1 MKKNYQMIIFDVDGT
16 LLDTTEG
23 IVQAVQ
29 YAILQKKLPN
39 INSNAIREFIGPPI
53 QNSFHKF
60 YGLEGKELQEISE
73 IFRNYYKEHSLLLAK
88 PYEKIFDLLD
98 QLKRHGKMIAVATYK
113 REDYARKLLKYFG
126 FDSYSSLLYGADNEN
141 KLKKADII
149 NKCIEKTNIHDR
161 ETVLMVGDS
170 EHDASGAENAG
181 IDFLGVA
188 YGFGYKNKKEVLK
201 NGYAIGACETVME
214 LLDYIL

>member
-98 QLKRHGKMIAVATYK
+98 QLKRHGKMIAVEVGRASC
-113 REDYARKLLKYFG
+113 RERVFG
-126 FDSYSSLLYGADNEN
+126 L
-141 KLKKADII
+141 
-149 NKCIEKTNIHDR
+149 
-161 ETVLMVGDS
+161 V
-170 EHDASGAENAG
+170 
-181 IDFLGVA
+181 
-188 YGFGYKNKKEVLK
+188 
-201 NGYAIGACETVME
+201 
-214 LLDYIL
+214 